1 MLDGV
6 KGDGYMIF
14 ELRNPIS
21 CLIYHPFFFFSFH
34 ELSVKSSLLWIF
46 VLTSCVPA
54 TCTYVQCC
62 TIELATLILNPL

>member
-6 KGDGYMIF
+6 KGDGYMSF

-21 CLIYHPFFFFSFH
+21 CLIYHPFFPFH